1 LGQEISMTQETE
13 NRRLTVQVAAKYT
26 GVSASTLNKL
36 RVYGTGPVFLKI
48 GRRVA
53 YDRADLDTWLQGKRR
68 NSTSDDQ

>member
-1 LGQEISMTQETE
+1 MTQETE